1 MTNRIRK
8 MGNNKQYQLSL
19 CLKVVDIIMM
29 CLVVGLFGVFSWY
42 EKTGVD
48 QMADNIRAY
57 GYFIYLTEALTL
69 LMLAIFWRV
78 ATEIGRDNSFSME
91 NVKHFRYIGFCSGLI
106 SIGYIIRM
114 IYVIVSGQMNVFRI
128 VYCLM
133 LAVLGILVLSIC
145 LILSCLIRNAYLMKQ
160 ENDLTI

>member
-1 MTNRIRK
+1 M
-8 MGNNKQYQLSL
+8 
-19 CLKVVDIIMM
+19 
-29 CLVVGLFGVFSWY
+29 
-42 EKTGVD
+42 
-48 QMADNIRAY
+48 
-57 GYFIYLTEALTL
+57 
-69 LMLAIFWRV
+69 
-78 ATEIGRDNSFSME
+78 
-91 NVKHFRYIGFCSGLI
+91 KHFRYIGFCSGLI